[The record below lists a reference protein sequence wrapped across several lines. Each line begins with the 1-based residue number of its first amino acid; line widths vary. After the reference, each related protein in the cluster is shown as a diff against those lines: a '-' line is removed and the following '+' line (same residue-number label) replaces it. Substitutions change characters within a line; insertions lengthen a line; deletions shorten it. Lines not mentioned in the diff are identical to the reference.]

1 MTPFPWK
8 SLDSVRRADV
18 ASLSKLRRAIAR
30 FASAGAARDALREL
44 LGPCELEVTLRRV
57 TSSPPR
63 VDDASVGVLLAPGE
77 RTDKRRAFAV
87 IVEQALAG
95 NLAARAIKRPPPRVV
110 DPQRAQPSL
119 AGAVAA
125 VLVAAARR
133 SAPATLRVITAGSA
147 HSVLSEVVAIDP
159 VPIGAAFTVL
169 LDHDA
174 YLVHVFA
181 PRTAL
186 EPLRD
191 PDLDAK
197 TLAALG
203 AMPIE
208 IPLVAAVLESAVAEL
223 AALEPG
229 DALLPLTISK
239 KGSGFAGELLV
250 APPESDVAFACD
262 LGEDGR
268 LVLRDGPLPLEA
280 TPGPRATEDVMV
292 DKDQLA
298 QSVGETPVVV
308 RVEVGSAQM
317 TAREWSQLGAGD
329 VIALGKRIGE
339 NVVLRVG
346 GAEFARGELVDVEG
360 EVGVRIVARAGGTV
374 A

>member
-18 ASLSKLRRAIAR
+18 ASLAKLRRAIAR
-30 FASAGAARDALREL
+30 FVDARAAQEALREL

-77 RTDKRRAFAV
+77 RADKRRAFAV
-87 IVEQALAG
+87 VIEQALAG
-95 NLAARAIKRPPPRVV
+95 TMAARAIKRPPPRVV
-110 DPQRAQPSL
+110 DPSRAQPSL

-133 SAPATLRVITAGSA
+133 SAPAPLRVITAGSA
-147 HSVLSEVVAIDP
+147 HSILSEVVAIDP
-159 VPIGAAFTVL
+159 VPLGAAFTVL

-181 PRTAL
+181 PRSAL
-186 EPLRD
+186 EPLRE

-197 TLAALG
+197 SLGALG

-208 IPLVAAVLESAVAEL
+208 IPLVAAVLECTVAEI

-229 DALLPLTISK
+229 DALVPLTIAR
-239 KGSGFAGELLV
+239 KGATLEGELLV
-250 APPESDVAFACD
+250 ATPESDVAFLAD

-268 LVLRDGPLPLEA
+268 LVLRDGPLPIKPA
-280 TPGPRATEDVMV
+280 AKDDAMV
-292 DKDQLA
+292 DKDVLA

-329 VIALGKRIGE
+329 VIGLGKRIGE
-339 NVVLRVG
+339 QVVLRVG
-346 GAEFARGELVDVEG
+346 GAEVARGELVDVEG
-360 EVGVRIVARAGGTV
+360 EIGVRIVARAGGTV

>member
-18 ASLSKLRRAIAR
+18 ASLSKLRRAVAR
-30 FASAGAARDALREL
+30 FVDASAARDALREM
-44 LGPCELEVTLRRV
+44 LGPCELDLTLRRI

-63 VDDASVGVLLAPGE
+63 VDDAAIGVLLAPGE
-77 RTDKRRAFAV
+77 RADKRRAFAV
-87 IVEQALAG
+87 IIEQALAG
-95 NLAARAIKRPPPRVV
+95 NLVARAIKRQPPRVV

-119 AGAVAA
+119 AGATAA

-133 SAPATLRVITAGSA
+133 SAPATLRVMLAGSA

-159 VPIGAAFTVL
+159 VPIGATFTVL

-197 TLAALG
+197 SLATLG

-208 IPLVAAVLESAVAEL
+208 IPLVAAVLECTVAEV

-229 DALLPLTISK
+229 DALVPLTISR
-239 KGSGFAGELLV
+239 KGSGLAGELLV
-250 APPESDVAFACD
+250 SPPESDVAFVAD

-268 LVLRDGPLPLEA
+268 LVLRDGPLPLEETA
-280 TPGPRATEDVMV
+280 KDANM
-292 DKDQLA
+292 DKDVLA

-329 VIALGKRIGE
+329 VIGLGKRIGE
-339 NVVLRVG
+339 HVVLRVG
-346 GAEFARGELVDVEG
+346 GAEVARGELVDVEG
-360 EVGVRIVARAGGTV
+360 EIGVRIVARAGGTV

>member
-8 SLDSVRRADV
+8 SLDSVRRADI
-18 ASLSKLRRAIAR
+18 ASLSKLRRAVAR
-30 FASAGAARDALREL
+30 FVDPNAARGALGEL
-44 LGPCELEVTLRRV
+44 LGPCELDVTLRRV
-57 TSSPPR
+57 TSTPPR
-63 VDDASVGVLLAPGE
+63 VEDAAVGVLLAPGE
-77 RTDKRRAFAV
+77 RADKRRAFAV
-87 IVEQALAG
+87 VIEQALAG
-95 NLAARAIKRPPPRVV
+95 NLVARAIKRPPPRVV
-110 DPQRAQPSL
+110 DPQRAPPSL

-133 SAPATLRVITAGSA
+133 SAQASLRVMLAGSA

-191 PDLDAK
+191 PDLDA
-197 TLAALG
+197 TSLATLG

-208 IPLVAAVLESAVAEL
+208 IPLVAAVLECTVAEV
-223 AALEPG
+223 AALDHG
-229 DALLPLTISK
+229 DALLPLTIAK
-239 KGSGFAGELLV
+239 KGASFAGELLI

-268 LVLRDGPLPLEA
+268 LVLRDGPLPINREA
-280 TPGPRATEDVMV
+280 AKDDNM
-292 DKDQLA
+292 DKDVLA

-346 GAEFARGELVDVEG
+346 GAEVARGELVDVEG
-360 EVGVRIVARAGGTV
+360 EIGVRIVARAGGTV